1 MKWYD
6 VIAPIY
12 DGLFRDRYLEYRRAA
27 VQALQLQPGQNVLDI
42 GCGTGLNFDLVRNAI
57 GSQGTLIGVDFSAK
71 MLDRAMNKVKQ
82 HDWKNVHVLQRDV
95 RKLDGKDFDSF
106 LGKNTRIDRILCTLG
121 FSVFPDWQAVFER
134 SFDLLSSGG
143 RYTIMDLYN
152 SQKTPRIR
160 LITFRVHADISRRV
174 WEPLKKICNDYYEEK
189 HKLMGR
195 GMVIVA
201 SGNKPK

>member
-42 GCGTGLNFDLVRNAI
+42 GCGTGLNFDLIRDGI
-57 GSQGTLIGVDFSAK
+57 GPQGTLIGVDFSAK
-71 MLDRAMNKVKQ
+71 MLDRAVNRVKQ

-95 RKLDGKDFDSF
+95 RKLEVKDFASF
-106 LGKNTRIDRILCTLG
+106 LGEDTSIDRILCTLG
-121 FSVFPDWQAVFER
+121 LSVFPDWQAVFER
-134 SFDLLSSGG
+134 SFELLASGG

-174 WEPLKKICNDYYEEK
+174 WEPLKAVCKDYSEEE
-189 HKLMGR
+189 HAMMGR
-195 GMVIVA
+195 GVVIVA
-201 SGNKPK
+201 SGNKP